1 MMKIPAKAKASLV
14 LLTAAGLTFQAASA
28 SDLLPLSRHSSLAS
42 SPPPTATA
50 AADLAGKVGALIDGV
65 SRSSRAV
72 STVAITVVDYEV
84 SLRGLSR
91 DSEEYLRK
99 LSEVHSRSAKRIL
112 ELCEANK
119 GFYVK
124 AGQFVAALRQV
135 PEEYISK
142 LSSLQNKA
150 VPCPFKA
157 IRDVLINN
165 LGQDLSCIFCS
176 FDEVP
181 IAAASIAQVHRA
193 VLKDSNEV
201 AVKVQYPGLDRQ
213 MKLDMM
219 IMSFLSKSI
228 TWLFPEYR
236 FEWLVGE
243 FVRAISLELDFI
255 QEGKNAERTA
265 KNFISNDKVKVPKVV
280 WELTTSQ
287 VLTMEFC
294 RGSKVDDLEYMEK
307 MGIDP
312 TKVSRTLVEV
322 FAEMIFVHGFV
333 HGDPHPGNILVS
345 PEGKSGFSLVILDH
359 GVYKQLDEQFRL
371 DYCQLWKALILS
383 DSTRVQQLSERF
395 GVGKYSRYFPLILTG
410 RTIDSKSA
418 LGEAMSI
425 EEKGKLKKDLKSLR
439 MEDVSSFVEALPPDF
454 LIVLRADGLLRAI
467 IRKLRTSQRL
477 RLLTYARFA
486 LYGLFQ
492 EPTTQSGSAAAV
504 LFSKLRGNLSYLKVR
519 VVLGLLELLS
529 WMERARRLLFK
540 MINHLY
546 VATGPSVKGHY
557 LTSAL

>member
-28 SDLLPLSRHSSLAS
+28 SDLLPLSRHSPLAS
-42 SPPPTATA
+42 SPPPTAT
-50 AADLAGKVGALIDGV
+50 ADLAGKVGALIDGV

-72 STVAITVVDYEV
+72 STVAITVVDYEI

-135 PEEYISK
+135 PEEYVSK

-243 FVRAISLELDFI
+243 FVKAISLELDFI

-312 TKVSRTLVEV
+312 TKVARTLVEV

-383 DSTRVQQLSERF
+383 DSTRVQQLSECF

-418 LGEAMSI
+418 LGEAMSV

-467 IRKLRTSQRL
+467 IRKLCASQRL

>member
-1 MMKIPAKAKASLV
+1 MKLPAKGKASLL

-28 SDLLPLSRHSSLAS
+28 SDLPAPSRHSSLAS
-42 SPPPTATA
+42 PPTTTTTTN
-50 AADLAGKVGALIDGV
+50 LAGKVGALMDGV
-65 SRSSRAV
+65 MRSSRAV
-72 STVAITVVDYEV
+72 STVAITVVDYEF

-124 AGQFVAALRQV
+124 AGQFVAAIRQV
-135 PEEYISK
+135 PEEYVST
-142 LSSLQNKA
+142 LSSLHDKA

-165 LGQDLSCIFCS
+165 FGQDLSCIFCS

-193 VLKDSNEV
+193 VLKDSREV

-213 MKLDMM
+213 MKLDTM

-236 FEWLVGE
+236 FDWLVGE
-243 FVRAISLELDFI
+243 FVKAISLELDFI

-265 KNFISNDKVKVPKVV
+265 KNFIFNDKVKVPKIV

-312 TKVSRTLVEV
+312 TKVARTLVEV

-345 PEGKSGFSLVILDH
+345 PEGKAGFSLVILDH
-359 GVYKQLDEQFRL
+359 GIYKQLDEQFRM

-383 DSTRVQQLSERF
+383 DSARVQQLSERF

-418 LGEAMSI
+418 LGEAMSV
-425 EEKGKLKKDLKSLR
+425 EEKRMLKKDLKSLR
-439 MEDVSSFVEALPPDF
+439 MEDVSSFMEALPPDF

-467 IRKLRTSQRL
+467 NRKLRASQRV

-486 LYGLFQ
+486 IYGLFQ
-492 EPTTQSGSAAAV
+492 EPTSQSGSAAAV
-504 LFSKLRGNLSYLKVR
+504 LFSKLRGNLSYLHLR
-519 VVLGLLELLS
+519 VVLGVLELLS

-546 VATGPSVKGHY
+546 VAAGWSVKGHY
-557 LTSAL
+557 LASAL

>member
-1 MMKIPAKAKASLV
+1 MPPLEDLLRAMKPPRIPKLPAKAKASLL
-14 LLTAAGLTFQAASA
+14 LLTATGLTFQAASA
-28 SDLLPLSRHSSLAS
+28 SDLLSFARHPSLAS
-42 SPPPTATA
+42 PPSNF
-50 AADLAGKVGALIDGV
+50 DSEVGALIDGV
-65 SRSSRAV
+65 VRSSRAV
-72 STVAITVVDYEV
+72 STIAITVVDYEL

-91 DSEEYLRK
+91 DSEDYFRK

-112 ELCEANK
+112 RLCEANK

-124 AGQFVAALRQV
+124 AGQFVAAIRQV

-142 LSSLQNKA
+142 LSSLQDKA
-150 VPCPFKA
+150 VPCSFKA

-165 LGQDLSCIFCS
+165 FGQDLSCKFCS

-181 IAAASIAQVHRA
+181 IAAASIAQVHHA
-193 VLKDSNEV
+193 VLKDSHEV

-213 MKLDMM
+213 MKLDTM

-236 FEWLVGE
+236 FDWLVGE
-243 FVRAISLELDFI
+243 FVKAISLELDFI

-294 RGSKVDDLEYMEK
+294 RGNKVDDSEYLAK

-312 TKVSRTLVEV
+312 TKVARALVEV

-345 PEGKSGFSLVILDH
+345 PEGKSGFCLVILDH
-359 GVYKQLDEQFRL
+359 GIYKQLDEQFRM
-371 DYCQLWKALILS
+371 DYCELWKALIFS
-383 DSTRVQQLSERF
+383 DSARVQQLSERF

-418 LGEAMSI
+418 LGEAMSV
-425 EEKGKLKKDLKSLR
+425 EEKRKLKKDLKSLR
-439 MEDVSSFVEALPPDF
+439 MEDVSSFMEALPSDF
-454 LIVLRADGLLRAI
+454 LIVIRADGLLRAT
-467 IRKLRTSQRL
+467 IRKLRASQRV

-492 EPTTQSGSAAAV
+492 ERTTQSGQNGKGLSGREREGG
-504 LFSKLRGNLSYLKVR
+504 SNEEGLRS
-519 VVLGLLELLS
+519 
-529 WMERARRLLFK
+529 
-540 MINHLY
+540 
-546 VATGPSVKGHY
+546 
-557 LTSAL
+557 

>member
-28 SDLLPLSRHSSLAS
+28 SDLLPLSRHSPLAS
-42 SPPPTATA
+42 SPPPTAT
-50 AADLAGKVGALIDGV
+50 ADLAGKVGALIDGV

-72 STVAITVVDYEV
+72 STVAITVVDYEI

-135 PEEYISK
+135 PEEYVSK

-228 TWLFPEYR
+228 TSFQSTDLSGLWENSSKLSP
-236 FEWLVGE
+236 WNL
-243 FVRAISLELDFI
+243 
-255 QEGKNAERTA
+255 EGKNAERTA

-312 TKVSRTLVEV
+312 TKVARTLVEV

-383 DSTRVQQLSERF
+383 DSTRVQQLSECF

-418 LGEAMSI
+418 LGEAMSV

-467 IRKLRTSQRL
+467 IRKLCASQRL

-492 EPTTQSGSAAAV
+492 EPTTQSALSGSAAAV

>member
-28 SDLLPLSRHSSLAS
+28 SDLLPLSRHSPLAS

-135 PEEYISK
+135 PEEYVSK

-418 LGEAMSI
+418 LGEAMSV